1 MRRSPGPDERQRD
14 AERTRQQLLDAAVI
28 EFGAHGFGGARVSEI
43 AARAGV
49 NKQLISYYFGGKEG
63 LYRAVADRW
72 RAGEPAIAAD
82 AESLGEVVAA
92 YARTSIAQ
100 PDLLRLLVREAVDR
114 DTSALDPE
122 GQRARFQSMLEDFRQ
137 RQTDGELAA
146 NLDAAY
152 TGLALFGLA
161 AAPVVFPQI
170 ARALGLDPDSEEF
183 AAKYAE
189 ETTRLVEHLKDD
201 PGDAP

>member
-1 MRRSPGPDERQRD
+1 MAFVRRSPGPDERQRD

-28 EFGAHGFGGARVSEI
+28 EFGAHGFSGARVSEI

-72 RAGEPAIAAD
+72 RADEPAIAAD

-122 GQRARFQSMLEDFRQ
+122 GQRARFQSMLDDFRQ
-137 RQTDGELAA
+137 RQTDG
-146 NLDAAY
+146 
-152 TGLALFGLA
+152 
-161 AAPVVFPQI
+161 
-170 ARALGLDPDSEEF
+170 
-183 AAKYAE
+183 
-189 ETTRLVEHLKDD
+189 
-201 PGDAP
+201 

>member
-63 LYRAVADRW
+63 LYKAVADRW
-72 RAGEPAIAAD
+72 RAGEPDIAAD

-122 GQRARFQSMLEDFRQ
+122 GQRARFQSMLDDFRQ

-189 ETTRLVEHLKDD
+189 ETARLVEHLKED
-201 PGDAP
+201 